1 MNENPKS
8 RFLNNTTQ
16 PSMLTL
22 MLLASISALAMNSF
36 LPTLDIMAVFF
47 STSTAIMGLSV
58 GIYLGAS
65 AIFQILAGPLSDN
78 VGRRTVSI
86 GALIIFIAASLG
98 CIYSP
103 NVEIFMFFRAV
114 QAASACLM
122 VIARA
127 VVRDT
132 TSTKASGSKIAY
144 ISLGMAISP
153 MLGPALGGF
162 LGGLLGWEANF
173 WLIVFLGLLS
183 LIVVYLDQ
191 GETCPQ
197 IAGGFRQQF
206 SSYPEL
212 LSSKLF
218 WGYCLAS
225 AFAAGTFFSF
235 LGGGT
240 FVGAVVYNLPAEIL
254 GLYFA
259 VPAFG
264 FLLGTLFAGKYSTIV
279 GIDNMIIIGLG
290 ILVLGLSL
298 SLLLRFL
305 YFGTSETF
313 FGFMALVG
321 IGNGICMPNA
331 TAGMLSVK
339 PNLAG
344 AASGLGG
351 SIMIAF
357 GALLSILAGFILTDE
372 NTDIQLLIMM
382 WTLSL
387 CAIGIALF
395 TRSRTQER

>member
-1 MNENPKS
+1 
-8 RFLNNTTQ
+8 
-16 PSMLTL
+16 MLTL
-22 MLLASISALAMNSF
+22 MLLASVSALAMNSF
-36 LPTLDIMAVFF
+36 LPTLDLMAVFF

-58 GIYLGAS
+58 GIYLSAS

-78 VGRRTVSI
+78 IGRRTVSI

-103 NVEIFMFFRAV
+103 SLESFMFFRAV

-132 TSTKASGSKIAY
+132 TSTEASGSKIAY

-153 MLGPALGGF
+153 MLGPALGGI
-162 LGGLLGWEANF
+162 LGELFGWEANF
-173 WLIVFLGLLS
+173 WLIVLLGLLT
-183 LIVVYLDQ
+183 LLVVYYDQ
-191 GETCPQ
+191 GETRPS
-197 IAGGFRQQF
+197 IAGGFQRQFQ
-206 SSYPEL
+206 SYPEL
-212 LSSKLF
+212 LSSAHF
-218 WGYCLAS
+218 WGYCFSS

-240 FVGAVVYNLPAEIL
+240 FIGAVVYKLSPQIL

-264 FLLGTLFAGKYSTIV
+264 FLLGTVFAGKCSTVV

-298 SLLLRFL
+298 PLCLSFL
-305 YFGTSETF
+305 DLGTAETF

-321 IGNGICMPNA
+321 LGNGICMPNA
-331 TAGMLSVK
+331 TAGMLAVK
-339 PNLAG
+339 PQLAG

-351 SIMIAF
+351 SMMIGF
-357 GALLSILAGFILTDE
+357 GALVSIVAGFILTDDS
-372 NTDIQLLIMM
+372 TDIQLLIMM
-382 WTLSL
+382 WILSL
-387 CAIGIALF
+387 CATAIALF
-395 TRSRTQER
+395 TKIRAKPK